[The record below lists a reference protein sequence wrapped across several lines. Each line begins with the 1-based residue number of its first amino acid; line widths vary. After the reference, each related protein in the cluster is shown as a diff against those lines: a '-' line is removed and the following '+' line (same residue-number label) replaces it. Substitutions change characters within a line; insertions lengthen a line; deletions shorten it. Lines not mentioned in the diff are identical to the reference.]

1 MRVLIIDD
9 DPLTQ
14 RLIRETLSPDDFEI
28 IEAENTEDS
37 IMQALEKSPDLVLLD
52 VVMPCMDGFACF
64 NALREHLPSGR
75 GVTLPVVMLTEM
87 NNNTS
92 IEYSF
97 AMGATDFIHKPID
110 CSLLAHRL
118 RFVMRAHRLT
128 KALQISEERLRLSM
142 RAAHQGFYDLDIRT
156 GRAIVNEEYATMLGY
171 DPVTFEETR
180 DSWLERLHPDDR
192 KAVKKTCRAYL
203 AGELPEYRIEYRL
216 ACANGT
222 WKWILSVGNIVE
234 RDSSGAPLRMLGT
247 HTDIDYLKQNEDR
260 LNLLAKVFENSG
272 EGIMLCDATNKIVQV
287 NQSFT
292 NITGYL
298 SEEVIGKSPKLLS
311 SGNHDVAFYDRMWCT
326 INETGYW
333 QGEIWDKRKNGEV
346 FPMLLGISTVRGAYD
361 KLTHYIAVFSDIT
374 EHKAAES
381 KIEYLAHHD
390 PLTNLPNRTL
400 LRDRFDQAIARAAR
414 NHSLVALLFLDLDHF
429 KQINDTLGHDMGD
442 RLLQAIATR
451 LVQCLRDV
459 DTICRQG
466 GDEFIIVLTDLLD
479 MDRVVQITQKILF
492 HLHEPFVI
500 NGLRIS
506 TSFSIG
512 VCTYPTDG
520 VNFLGLLNK
529 ADTAMYAA
537 KKQGRNTFRFF
548 SDEMNI
554 ASIERINLEN
564 GLRNAFEKGEL
575 SLHYQPQYAIN
586 GHQMLGAEALL
597 RWEKS
602 AGEWIAPN
610 TFIPVA
616 EEIGLI
622 VPIGH
627 WVLHEACRQ
636 NQRWHD
642 NGATLTVTV
651 NVSAVQFKQGNLVQ
665 SVRSALASSGLEPR
679 YLELELTETTLM
691 QNTEMVVEVMTE
703 LRKLGVKF
711 AIDDF
716 GSGYSSLNCLK
727 LFIVDNLKID
737 ASFINE
743 LSSGRAKD
751 RSIVQAIIQL
761 GQTLNIKVLAEG
773 VETESQLKQLQQLG
787 CDKVQGFYLNYPLS
801 VEQFE
806 REVLLLSKKQSA
818 EK

>member
-1 MRVLIIDD
+1 MRVLVIDD

-28 IEAENTEDS
+28 IEAKNTEDS
-37 IMQALEKSPDLVLLD
+37 IVLALEKSPDLVLLD
-52 VVMPCMDGFACF
+52 VVMPCMNGFACF
-64 NALREHLPSGR
+64 DALREHLPSGR
-75 GVTLPVVMLTEM
+75 GVPLPVVMLTEI

-118 RFVMRAHRLT
+118 RFVMRAHLLT
-128 KALQISEERLRLSM
+128 KELQISEERLRLSM
-142 RAAHQGFYDLDIRT
+142 RAAHQGFYDLDVKT

-171 DPVTFEETR
+171 DPVIFKETKAA
-180 DSWLERLHPDDR
+180 WLQRLHPDDR
-192 KAVKKTCRAYL
+192 KAVEKTCQSYL
-203 AGELPEYRIEYRL
+203 AGELPEYRMEYRQ
-216 ACANGT
+216 ACVNGA

-247 HTDIDYLKQNEDR
+247 HTDIDHLKQNEDR
-260 LNLLAKVFENSG
+260 LNLLAIVFENSG
-272 EGIMLCDATNKIVQV
+272 EGIMLCDASNKIVKV

-292 NITGYL
+292 HITGYL
-298 SEEVIGKSPKLLS
+298 SEEVVGKSPKLLS
-311 SGNHDVAFYDRMWCT
+311 SGNHDVAFYDRMWYA

-333 QGEIWDKRKNGEV
+333 QGEIWDKRKNGEI
-346 FPMLLGISTVRGAYD
+346 FPMLLGISTVRGAHD

-374 EHKAAES
+374 ERKAAES

-414 NHSLVALLFLDLDHF
+414 NHALVALLFLDLDHF
-429 KQINDTLGHDMGD
+429 KQINDTLGHDVGD

-451 LVQCLRDV
+451 LVQCLREV

-466 GDEFIIVLTDLLD
+466 GDEFIIVLSDLLN
-479 MDRVVQITQKILF
+479 MDTVVQITKKILL

-500 NGLRIS
+500 DGMRIS

-512 VCTYPTDG
+512 VCTYPIDG

-548 SDEMNI
+548 SDDMNT
-554 ASIERINLEN
+554 AAIERMNLEN

-575 SLHYQPQYAIN
+575 SLQYQPQYAVN
-586 GHQMLGAEALL
+586 GHQVLGAETLL
-597 RWEKS
+597 RWEHCPYLCVP
-602 AGEWIAPN
+602 PN
-610 TFIPVA
+610 KFIPIA
-616 EEIGLI
+616 EETGLI
-622 VPIGH
+622 VPIGD

-636 NQRWHD
+636 NRLWHD
-642 NGATLTVTV
+642 KGATLTVTV

-665 SVRSALASSGLEPR
+665 SVRSALTLSGLEPR

-691 QNTEMVVEVMTE
+691 QNTEIVVEVMTE
-703 LRKLGVKF
+703 LRELGVLF

-716 GSGYSSLNCLK
+716 GIGYSSLNCLK
-727 LFIVDNLKID
+727 LFIIDSLKID
-737 ASFINE
+737 SSFINE
-743 LSSGRAKD
+743 LSSGRPKD

-787 CDKVQGFYLNYPLS
+787 CDKVQGFYLNHPLS
-801 VEQFE
+801 VDQFE
-806 REVLLLSKKQSA
+806 REVLLLSKKSS
-818 EK
+818 